1 MQHVLVLISIIV
13 IQAALA
19 LLHTGA
25 KLNFSV
31 KSAFFPLHQNSKQTA
46 VFCPRVSYLLR
57 RYIQGDCPQV
67 NPLVAFDARQDEKDA

>member
-25 KLNFSV
+25 KSILL
-31 KSAFFPLHQNSKQTA
+31 FPLRQNSKQTA